1 MRVIEVALLLAG
13 SGALA
18 VWVYL
23 VIGRDGFWR
32 ADERLGEVPAPDAWP
47 AVLAVMPARNEARTI
62 ARALASLLGQDY
74 PASLAVVVVDD
85 ASEDGTADA
94 ARAAAAG
101 DARFDLVSGRPLAPG
116 WTGKLC
122 ALEQGLARGAERMN
136 DARYVFLTDADVEHD
151 AGQLRRLV
159 AKAEAERLDLVSL
172 MVMLRCRTAWERL
185 LIPAFVFF
193 FQKLYPFPKV
203 NDPRSR
209 TAAGAGGCIL
219 VGADALG
226 RSGAFGAIRDRVIDD
241 CALAR
246 AVKRSGPI
254 WIGLTTASRSLRD
267 YDSLGGLWAM
277 VARTAFVQLRHST
290 LLVFA
295 TVLGMIVTY
304 LAPPALVFVGLAFQA
319 PLAVL
324 LGAAAWVLM
333 ALAFRP
339 TLALYGEPAWRA
351 LLLPAAAALY
361 ALMTID
367 SARRHLGGR
376 GGGWK
381 GRHYPSRRASRR
393 GVRS

>member
-1 MRVIEVALLLAG
+1 VTATEIALYLVG

-18 VWVYL
+18 AWVFL
-23 VIGRDGFWR
+23 VIGRNGFWH
-32 ADERLGEVPAPDAWP
+32 ADQHLNAVRAPDAWP
-47 AVLAVMPARNEARTI
+47 AVLVVVPARNEARSI
-62 ARALASLLGQDY
+62 ARSLASLLGQDY
-74 PASLAVVVVDD
+74 PGALSLVVVDD
-85 ASEDGTADA
+85 ASDDGTADA
-94 ARAAAAG
+94 ARAAAG
-101 DARFDLVSGRPLAPG
+101 DDGRFDLISGRPLKPG
-116 WTGKLC
+116 WTGKVW
-122 ALEQGLARGAERMN
+122 ALEQGLAHGAARMT

-159 AKAEAERLDLVSL
+159 AKAEADRLDLISL

-203 NDPRSR
+203 NEPRSR
-209 TAAGAGGCIL
+209 AAAAAGGCIL
-219 VGADALG
+219 VHTDALG
-226 RSGAFGAIRDRVIDD
+226 RAGAFGAIRDRVIDD

-254 WIGLTTASRSLRD
+254 WIGLTTASRSLRG
-267 YDSLGGLWAM
+267 YDGLGGLWNM

-295 TVLGMIVTY
+295 TVLGMVVTY
-304 LAPPALVFVGLAFQA
+304 VAPPALVVLGLAFQA

-324 LGAAAWVLM
+324 LGAAAWMLM
-333 ALAFRP
+333 AVAFRP

-361 ALMTID
+361 ALMTIE
-367 SARRHLGGR
+367 SARRHLRGR

-381 GRHYPSRRASRR
+381 GRHYPADRRA
-393 GVRS
+393 